1 MADVSTEKE
10 IHYCYQCRTRV
21 RPNLENCWYCGVPVH
36 RTIRP
41 VRRCPFCAEPIR
53 PESIKCRHCGE
64 FLDGREKVQPQSV
77 QQMVII
83 DKDAMR
89 TLSSMRPSPTA
100 LPGAGPSPHLLAQQ
114 PPPAIEADYS
124 EHTTGSGS
132 TPTPVLP
139 EHVPLVSD
147 DYPLG
152 PTAQDQPVAGRLAL
166 PAPEGQTEHPIVS
179 RPTALPARSNTAA
192 AEGALMRRPTQLPA
206 RQVAQPLATRPP
218 AVPSAAPLSPA
229 SDTAID
235 AEAAD
240 LYRRCELCGTE
251 VLQSDNYC
259 YHCGKKFRRTPKDA
273 YREALERRRRLKQA
287 FGTFLAVLL
296 LGGVAAAVYFW
307 IQGDLPLERITEIEP
322 AARRAIKGDFD
333 KALEELKTFD
343 PKVIAQAE
351 QCRKNLERIQ
361 MAKQAA
367 ATKKGGEVSEVS
379 LEEVLKELGTDKL
392 PLCPTSGTYT
402 LQPLWR
408 MPTCSI
414 GDNGTSSALD
424 DHILPARR

>member
-1 MADVSTEKE
+1 MGDVGTEKE
-10 IHYCYQCRTRV
+10 IHYCYQCGTRV

-89 TLSSMRPSPTA
+89 TLSNLRPSPTA
-100 LPGAGPSPHLLAQQ
+100 LPGAGPSSPLLSQQ
-114 PPPAIEADYS
+114 QPPAIEADYS
-124 EHTTGSGS
+124 EHTTGSS
-132 TPTPVLP
+132 PAPAPVLP
-139 EHVPLVSD
+139 EQVPPVSD

-152 PTAQDQPVAGRLAL
+152 PTGQEPPASGRLAL
-166 PAPEGQTEHPIVS
+166 PSPEAQADHPIIP
-179 RPTALPARSNTAA
+179 RPTALPARSTSSSAQ
-192 AEGALMRRPTQLPA
+192 GALTRRPTQLPA
-206 RQVAQPLATRPP
+206 RHEPQPLATRPP
-218 AVPSAAPLSPA
+218 AAPSAAPPTPA
-229 SDTAID
+229 ETAID

-296 LGGVAAAVYFW
+296 LAGVAAAVYFW

-322 AARRAIKGDFD
+322 AARRAIKGDLD
-333 KALEELKTFD
+333 KALEELKSFD

-351 QCRKNLERIQ
+351 ECRKNLERIQ
-361 MAKQAA
+361 MAKRAA
-367 ATKKGGEVSEVS
+367 AAKKGGEVSEVS
-379 LEEVLKELGTDKL
+379 LDEVLKELGTDKL
-392 PLCPTSGTYT
+392 PVCPTSGTYT

-414 GDNGTSSALD
+414 GDNGTSSTLD
-424 DHILPARR
+424 DHILPMRR